1 MARASVMSDDDV
13 EGLDEEF
20 LYHLNRGADFLAK
33 GELESARSAL
43 ARARELHPK
52 DPKALG
58 LLGQSLYKLGH
69 LDEAIEVYER
79 LVDETP
85 VEAAARVNL
94 GLAYL
99 KGKRHAHAV
108 RQLEIALDLN
118 PDHKKAM
125 GYLGVAWLEQGK
137 LVDAREW
144 FQRAG
149 SEQMVAK
156 CDELLALAEAPP
168 VDAPSAPEPGPA
180 ASPAEPP
187 GAEGPDV
194 RARGAAS
201 AAPGLVAFTASRLV
215 PPAADGTFA
224 LVRGLLTVA
233 VRRDV
238 LVREVGLLAVRGAV
252 RLVPEMKRFRGRA
265 IDKPFGEG
273 SSRMLRASGEGTL
286 LFRVSGMRLAQIDLA
301 GESGYFREDVVFA
314 FEDAVAF
321 ENGRVASRPG
331 RDLNLVHMR
340 GPGRVLLA
348 TRGEIAALE
357 VTREAPLR
365 VPVVGLVG
373 WTGSVTPKI
382 GPILV
387 EEVGAV
393 GVAAD
398 GAPGEQAVVDL
409 GGDGRVLLDE
419 GVAA

>member
-1 MARASVMSDDDV
+1 MSDEDV

-43 ARARELHPK
+43 ARTRALRPK

-58 LLGQSLYKLGH
+58 LLGQSLYKLGR
-69 LDEAIEVYER
+69 LDEAIGVYER

-99 KGKRHAHAV
+99 KGKRHAQAV

-137 LVDAREW
+137 FVDAREW

-156 CDELLALAEAPP
+156 CNDLLALAEAEA
-168 VDAPSAPEPGPA
+168 VPSDPSSTPEPGPV
-180 ASPAEPP
+180 ASPAAPQ
-187 GAEGPDV
+187 ASEGPGV
-194 RARGAAS
+194 PARVVAESGGH
-201 AAPGLVAFTASRLV
+201 GLVAFTASRLV
-215 PPAADGTFA
+215 PPVGDGTFA

-233 VRRDV
+233 IRRDV
-238 LVREVGLLAVRGAV
+238 LVREGGLLAVRGAV
-252 RLVPEMKRFRGRA
+252 RLVPEMKRFRGHA

-273 SSRMLRASGEGTL
+273 SCRMLRASGEGAL
-286 LFRVSGMRLAQIDLA
+286 LYRVPGVCLAPVDLA

-314 FEDAVAF
+314 FEDAVVF
-321 ENGRVASRPG
+321 ENGRVASQPG
-331 RDLNLVHMR
+331 RDLNLVHLR

-365 VPVVGLVG
+365 VPVAGLVG
-373 WTGSVTPKI
+373 WTGTVTPKI
-382 GPILV
+382 GPMVV
-387 EEVGAV
+387 EGVGE
-393 GVAAD
+393 AAD
-398 GAPGEQAVVDL
+398 GAPGEQAVVEL

-419 GVAA
+419 GAAA

>member
-1 MARASVMSDDDV
+1 
-13 EGLDEEF
+13 
-20 LYHLNRGADFLAK
+20 
-33 GELESARSAL
+33 
-43 ARARELHPK
+43 
-52 DPKALG
+52 
-58 LLGQSLYKLGH
+58 
-69 LDEAIEVYER
+69 
-79 LVDETP
+79 
-85 VEAAARVNL
+85 
-94 GLAYL
+94 
-99 KGKRHAHAV
+99 
-108 RQLEIALDLN
+108 
-118 PDHKKAM
+118 M

-137 LVDAREW
+137 LADAREW

>member
-1 MARASVMSDDDV
+1 MARASAMSDDDV

-20 LYHLNRGADFLAK
+20 LYYLNRGADFLAK
-33 GELESARSAL
+33 GEPESARSAL
-43 ARARELHPK
+43 VRARELRPK

-69 LDEAIEVYER
+69 LDEAIEVYGR

-99 KGKRHAHAV
+99 KAKRHAQAV

-156 CDELLALAEAPP
+156 CDELLALAEAPSF
-168 VDAPSAPEPGPA
+168 DASRAPEPGPA
-180 ASPAEPP
+180 ASPAVPP
-187 GAEGPDV
+187 GAEGLDV
-194 RARGAAS
+194 RAREVAAS
-201 AAPGLVAFTASRLV
+201 AAPGLRAFTASRLV
-215 PPAADGTFA
+215 PPAGDGTFA
-224 LVRGLLTVA
+224 LVSGLLTVT

-273 SSRMLRASGEGTL
+273 SCRMLRASGEGAL
-286 LFRVSGMRLAQIDLA
+286 LFRVQGVCLAPIDLA

-365 VPVVGLVG
+365 VPMAGLVG
-373 WTGSVTPKI
+373 WTGTVTPRI

-387 EEVGAV
+387 EEAGE
-393 GVAAD
+393 AAD
-398 GAPGEQAVVDL
+398 GAPGEQVVVDL

-419 GVAA
+419 GAAA

>member
-1 MARASVMSDDDV
+1 MSDDDV

-33 GELESARSAL
+33 GELEPARSAL
-43 ARARELHPK
+43 ARTRELRPK

-58 LLGQSLYKLGH
+58 LLGQSLYKLGR

-85 VEAAARVNL
+85 VEATARVNL

-99 KGKRHAHAV
+99 KGKRHAQAV

-156 CDELLALAEAPP
+156 CNELLALAEAAPA
-168 VDAPSAPEPGPA
+168 DASSSPEPGPA
-180 ASPAEPP
+180 VGPAAPQ
-187 GAEGPDV
+187 GSEGPGV
-194 RARGAAS
+194 RARVVAAS
-201 AAPGLVAFTASRLV
+201 GAPGLVAFTASRLV
-215 PPAADGTFA
+215 PPVGDGTFA

-252 RLVPEMKRFRGRA
+252 RLVPEMKRFRGHA

-273 SSRMLRASGEGTL
+273 SGRMLRASGEGAL
-286 LFRVSGMRLAQIDLA
+286 LYRVPGVRLAPVDLA

-314 FEDAVAF
+314 FEDAVVF

-331 RDLNLVHMR
+331 RDLNLVHLR

-365 VPVVGLVG
+365 VPMAGLVG
-373 WTGSVTPKI
+373 WTGTVTPKI
-382 GPILV
+382 GPMVV
-387 EEVGAV
+387 EGVGE
-393 GVAAD
+393 AAD
-398 GAPGEQAVVDL
+398 GMPGEQAVVEL

-419 GVAA
+419 GAAA